1 MTARQHLDLV
11 GLFYIL
17 YGGMTLA
24 VGALVFVIFGLGGI
38 GMGLAGAGGGDE
50 ELLIMSGIYGMAAV
64 FTGLIVAVFGLP
76 YVIVGFG
83 MRRRKPWSRVAGLVL
98 GALALMNL
106 PLGTLLGVY
115 GIVKLVD
122 DDVRALLDSGDPDV
136 LA

>member
-24 VGALVFVIFGLGGI
+24 IGALMFLLFGLGGL
-38 GMGLAGAGGGDE
+38 GMGVAGAGGGDQD
-50 ELLIMSGIYGMAAV
+50 LLVMSGIYGMAAV
-64 FTGLIVAVFGLP
+64 MTGLIVALFGLP
-76 YVIVGFG
+76 FVIVGFG
-83 MRRRKPWSRVAGLVL
+83 LRRRKPWSRIAGIVL
-98 GALALMNL
+98 GALALMNF

-122 DDVRALLDSGDPDV
+122 DEVRGLLESGAQDE